1 VSFCRKQD
9 NFNAIIQRGV
19 MRNDILFW
27 NVDTQID
34 FVEPEGKLYVPGAE
48 LLKPVWAKILSI
60 AAENNIRVVNTADF
74 HYTESAELSDQPDF
88 ITTFPEHCMANTKGA
103 EYVSETEPISPFV
116 VDWNNENLSLEGIMH
131 SKNIVIRKDAFD
143 VFAGNPYTEEI
154 VKIINP
160 KTVIVFGVTTNVC
173 VNDAVVGLS
182 QRVDR
187 ILVVEDAI
195 KELPNIALPFEDWK
209 KLGVEMISSSKLE
222 ELLD

>member
-1 VSFCRKQD
+1 
-9 NFNAIIQRGV
+9 

>member
-1 VSFCRKQD
+1 
-9 NFNAIIQRGV
+9 

-48 LLKPVWAKILSI
+48 LLKPVWAKILSM

-116 VDWNNENLSLEGIMH
+116 ADWNKENLSLEGIMN

-187 ILVVEDAI
+187 VFVVEDAI
-195 KELPNIALPFEDWK
+195 KELPNIPLPFEKWK
-209 KLGVEMISSSKLE
+209 ELGVEMITSSELE
-222 ELLD
+222 KLLD